1 MAENN
6 KIGKEQYLEH
16 LNRMIFDNEMLFL
29 SEPNIG
35 TKGCVFTL
43 YDKIIAGTFCE
54 KTNVHGEKLKKILLL
69 GYMENNKIEHEERMK
84 NGEDQGIVDIWID

>member
-29 SEPNIG
+29 SPEFVI
-35 TKGCVFTL
+35 KDCFIMKH
-43 YDKIIAGTFCE
+43 DKAIIETFCE
-54 KTNVHGEKLKKILLL
+54 KTGIHGEKLKEILLL